1 MPDHAPLRLDDQ
13 LCFALYAATNAVT
26 RAYRPLLAKIGLT
39 YPQYLVMMVL
49 WQEDDLPVRE
59 IASRLSLPAHGISP
73 LLDRLD
79 AAGLVRRRRWRTDRR
94 VARVTLSARGR
105 ELETAAAAAQH
116 RVVCRTQL
124 DPTALDHLR
133 ERLHDLVELM
143 DADPTASP
151 LTSHLTSQG
160 EAS

>member
-1 MPDHAPLRLDDQ
+1 MTDHAALRLDNQ

-26 RAYRPLLAKIGLT
+26 RAYRPLLEKIGLT
-39 YPQYLVMMVL
+39 YPQYLVLMVL
-49 WQEDDLPVRE
+49 WQEDDLAVHE

-79 AAGLVRRRRWRTDRR
+79 AAGLVTRRRLETDRR

-105 ELETAAAAAQH
+105 ELETAAAVAQ
-116 RVVCRTQL
+116 RAVVCHTQL
-124 DPTALDHLR
+124 DPTALDDLR
-133 ERLHDLVELM
+133 ERLHSLVEQM
-143 DADPTASP
+143 NAEATASP